1 MDSITKIDAFWG
13 VLLLTG
19 AIYELVAIRRRKWK
33 ATLSQT
39 TRRWFFTDTVIGR
52 WVFGV
57 AWVGFSGWYLWH
69 ILWQ

>member
-1 MDSITKIDAFWG
+1 MSIADVVWG
-13 VLLLTG
+13 VLLLAG
-19 AIYELVAIRRRKWK
+19 LVYEVRAIRNKKWED
-33 ATLSQT
+33 TLSQT
-39 TRRWFFTDTVIGR
+39 TRRWFSTKTTAGA